1 MLFTGDRSVGY
12 WELPSSG
19 VRLNETKVELDDGHL
34 IRAAC
39 QGDAAAFGV
48 LVRKYQARLCT
59 SLTHV
64 CGSLDDAED
73 IAQEAFVQAFVKLR
87 SFAGGSACY
96 TGLDRIAVN
105 AAISRRRKRR
115 EQTSVETKREELGLE
130 PLDDGEQ
137 ADERLLREER
147 AAQVQCALR
156 RLSDEHRQIL
166 VLREIDDCDYDG
178 IANILELPVG
188 TVRSRLHRARLQL
201 KEQLDAILGDKLDD
215 KIGSDKE
222 QQKTTTRV

>member
-1 MLFTGDRSVGY
+1 M
-12 WELPSSG
+12 
-19 VRLNETKVELDDGHL
+19 
-34 IRAAC
+34 
-39 QGDAAAFGV
+39 
-48 LVRKYQARLCT
+48 VRKYQARLCT

-73 IAQEAFVQAFVKLR
+73 IAQEAFVQAYVKLR
-87 SFAGGSACY
+87 TFAGGSAFY
-96 TGLDRIAVN
+96 TWLYRIAVN

-115 EQTSVETKREELGLE
+115 EQTSVEHKRDEHGLE
-130 PLDDGEQ
+130 PLDDGER

-147 AAQVQCALR
+147 AGQVQRALS

-166 VLREIDDCDYDG
+166 VLREIDDCDYDQ

-201 KEQLDAILGDKLDD
+201 KEQLDAILNGTLPDIKRL
-215 KIGSDKE
+215 GE
-222 QQKTTTRV
+222 TTTRV